1 MAARFP
7 EVLLAAY
14 NSRSRVA
21 RGRDGIIHLLWD
33 TLGMR
38 MTQGEFVS
46 FVRLV
51 TEAVVCPARCGELA
65 SGSCGRVARCSMG
78 QIMLSYDRRTPGPH
92 LPWEHLGRSRK
103 ERLSTPT
110 SLLLSRW
117 RRARI
122 GRGRA
127 SKPSK
132 RLLPAVQR
140 AQDNPH
146 TRGGFAAER
155 IRRLFRSVVGD
166 PSRPL

>member
-1 MAARFP
+1 MGARFP

-21 RGRDGIIHLLWD
+21 RGRDGTIHLLWG

-78 QIMLSYDRRTPGPH
+78 QIMLSYDRLTLWFSPEEFEEFCQLIIEARQRLADTEPPPTLGA
-92 LPWEHLGRSRK
+92 PWTQPQGEAFNL
-103 ERLSTPT
+103 
-110 SLLLSRW
+110 
-117 RRARI
+117 
-122 GRGRA
+122 
-127 SKPSK
+127 
-132 RLLPAVQR
+132 
-140 AQDNPH
+140 N
-146 TRGGFAAER
+146 
-155 IRRLFRSVVGD
+155 
-166 PSRPL
+166 